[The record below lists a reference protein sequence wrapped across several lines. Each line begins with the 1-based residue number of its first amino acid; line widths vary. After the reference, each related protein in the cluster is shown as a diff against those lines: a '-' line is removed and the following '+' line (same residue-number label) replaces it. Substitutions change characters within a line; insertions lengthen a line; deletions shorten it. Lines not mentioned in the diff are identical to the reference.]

1 MAVTKIMKIEGMSCS
16 HCTAAVERALKALPG
31 VDAKVDLEAGI
42 ATIVISGDTT
52 DEVLKKAVE
61 EEDYEVVSISA

>member
-16 HCTAAVERALKALPG
+16 HCSAAVERALKALPG
-31 VDAKVDLEAGI
+31 VDAKVDLEAGS
-42 ATIVISGDTT
+42 ATIVVSGDVS
-52 DEVLKKAVE
+52 DEALKKAVE